1 MFFAIESVA
10 VQMVVVTAT
19 FANILARQFWINV
32 VRLRKMKKWT
42 ERFFVKI
49 NVSL

>member
-1 MFFAIESVA
+1 VFFAIESV
-10 VQMVVVTAT
+10 VDQMVVVTAM

-32 VRLRKMKKWT
+32 VRLKKKWT